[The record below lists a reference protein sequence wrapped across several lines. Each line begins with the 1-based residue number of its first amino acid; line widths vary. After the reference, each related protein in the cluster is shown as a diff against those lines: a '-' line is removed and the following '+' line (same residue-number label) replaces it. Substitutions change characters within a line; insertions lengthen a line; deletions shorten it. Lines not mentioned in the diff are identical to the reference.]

1 MPRYYQWLII
11 ILIWLNVLLWTAV
24 FGALNPGLEVT
35 FFDVGEG
42 DSVFIETPRHY
53 QIVVDGGPS
62 STTLLKKINQ
72 ELPFWDRHLDL
83 MVLTHPDKDHLA
95 GLLPVF
101 KYYEVEKV
109 LWTGVVKETAIYQ
122 EWRQVLEEAGS
133 EVVIAAEDQ
142 DLESPQVYFD
152 VLYPF
157 LSFNRQTFSDYNGTS
172 VVMKV
177 VYQGGQ
183 FLLTG
188 DISETIEN
196 KLIREEVDLQSDIL
210 KVAHHGSQSST
221 GRSFLNAVRPQMAV
235 ISVGENS
242 YGHPDKAVLNR
253 LKDYGITTLRTD
265 QEGDIKIKFNNQKYF
280 LE

>member
-1 MPRYYQWLII
+1 MSRYRQWFII
-11 ILIWLNVLLWTAV
+11 ILVWLNILLWTAV

-122 EWRQVLEEAGS
+122 EWREVLEESGS
-133 EVVIAAEDQ
+133 EVIIAEEDQ

-265 QEGDIKIKFNNQKYF
+265 QEGDIKIKFNNQK
-280 LE
+280 

>member
-122 EWRQVLEEAGS
+122 EWREVLEESGS
-133 EVVIAAEDQ
+133 EVIIAEEDQ

-157 LSFNRQTFSDYNGTS
+157 LSFNRQTFSDYNDTS

-210 KVAHHGSQSST
+210 KVAHHGSKSST
-221 GRSFLNAVRPQMAV
+221 GRSFLNAVRPQMAI

-242 YGHPDKAVLNR
+242 YGHPDKTVLNR
-253 LKDYGITTLRTD
+253 LQDYEVKVLRTD

>member
-1 MPRYYQWLII
+1 MSRYRQWFII
-11 ILIWLNVLLWTAV
+11 ILVWLNILLWTAV

-109 LWTGVVKETAIYQ
+109 LWTGVVKETDIFQ
-122 EWRQVLEEAGS
+122 EWERVVEESGA
-133 EVVIAAEDQ
+133 EVIVAAEDQ
-142 DLESPQVYFD
+142 DLQSPKVLFD

-157 LSFNRQTFSDYNGTS
+157 LSFSRQKFSDYNDTS

-177 VYQGGQ
+177 NYKEDEL
-183 FLLTG
+183 LLTG

-196 KLIREEVDLQSDIL
+196 KLVREKVDLQSDVL
-210 KVAHHGSQSST
+210 KVAHHGSKSST
-221 GRSFLNAVRPQMAV
+221 GRSFLNAVQPGRAI
-235 ISVGENS
+235 ISVGDNP
-242 YGHPDKAVLNR
+242 YGHPHPVVLER
-253 LKDYGITTLRTD
+253 LKDYGIQVLRTD
-265 QEGDIKIKFNNQKYF
+265 HQGDIKIK
-280 LE
+280 